1 MNETQALHI
10 VESLA
15 NGVDPET
22 GEVYPPESPY
32 QRAHIVRALFVARQ
46 ALEKATETE
55 RRRQNLPANTGK
67 PWSSEE
73 DDRLATAFHEG
84 RSMIELARA
93 HERTRGSIQARLVK
107 LGKIRM

>member
-46 ALEKATETE
+46 ALERASETA
-55 RRRQNLPANTGK
+55 RRREGLPQNTGK
-67 PWSSEE
+67 PWAAEE
-73 DDRLATAFHEG
+73 DVRLAAGFDEG
-84 RSMIELARA
+84 KSMVDLARA
-93 HERTRGSIQARLVK
+93 HDRTRGSIQARLVK
-107 LGKIRM
+107 LGKMRA

>member
-22 GEVYPPESPY
+22 GEVYPPDSPY

-46 ALEKATETE
+46 ALEQASESE
-55 RRRQNLPANTGK
+55 RRRQALPANTGK
-67 PWSSEE
+67 PWAE
-73 DDRLATAFHEG
+73 DDDARLSAGYDEG
-84 RSMIELARA
+84 KSLTDLARE
-93 HERTRGSIQARLVK
+93 HDRTRGSIQARLVK
-107 LGKIRM
+107 LGKIRA

>member
-1 MNETQALHI
+1 MVYPTPRRSPMNDTQALHI

-46 ALEKATETE
+46 ALERASESA
-55 RRRQNLPANTGK
+55 RRREGLPAKTGK
-67 PWSSEE
+67 PWTVEE
-73 DDRLATAFHEG
+73 DEQLITAFDG
-84 RSMIELARA
+84 GSSMVDLARA
-93 HERTRGSIQARLVK
+93 LDR
-107 LGKIRM
+107 

>member
-32 QRAHIVRALFVARQ
+32 QRAHIVRALFAARE
-46 ALEKATETE
+46 ALEKANETE

-67 PWSSEE
+67 PWSVEE
-73 DDRLATAFHEG
+73 DARLAGAFDEG
-84 RSMIELARA
+84 KSMVDLARA
-93 HERTRGSIQARLVK
+93 HDRTRGSIQARLVK
-107 LGKIRM
+107 LGKIRA

>member
-1 MNETQALHI
+1 MNDTQALHI

-46 ALEKATETE
+46 ALEKATESE
-55 RRRQNLPANTGK
+55 RRRQSLPSNTGK
-67 PWSSEE
+67 PWSPEE
-73 DDRLATAFHEG
+73 DERLALAFDEG
-84 RSMIELARA
+84 KPMVELARG
-93 HERTRGSIQARLVK
+93 HDRTRGSIQARLVK
-107 LGKIRM
+107 LGKIRA